1 MKQIVGILFLLF
13 TLKLTTSGQSRVL
26 TGTLTAQP
34 NTSTTI
40 FPHIVVSKTPD
51 AQKEDSALF
60 NPKYVPPPPIDS
72 STLNTTSIA
81 NGDVG
86 NQNSQLHIDAN
97 KGGSSL
103 TPTLSFGRNK
113 QPQQTTETIYQYK
126 TPDAKPI
133 IDNGEADNTVTP
145 PPSFHYNPKGVGT
158 KKVVPKSNNGYVTPN
173 SLVTDPNDLAASNN
187 YGNTTTVTKWHP
199 KKQVAGT
206 SWKKATTTDSS
217 KTVVH
222 KWVNPKLKKQIPAN
236 NYSANNN
243 PQTYVVNNNN
253 GNTLTPS
260 IRVKTQPTQSENNN
274 ISASQNV
281 NMGNPTNQVQ
291 EQPNTSGVRPEYKVN
306 LGTDGKFTITFFN
319 NGGSIVIT
327 QFGRISSVTMPT
339 TGGNI
344 TPQYNYRGLLE
355 SVGNLPIQYTY
366 EGRVQSVGS
375 TNLGYNYNG
384 NVQSIGSTQLTYNYN
399 GTIDKIGNTKVI
411 YDANGNV
418 SGTSGANPMIAM
430 KQ

>member
-13 TLKLTTSGQSRVL
+13 TLKFSTSGQSRVL
-26 TGTLTAQP
+26 KGTITAQP

-40 FPHIVVSKTPD
+40 FPHIVVSKTPES
-51 AQKEDSALF
+51 QKEDSALF
-60 NPKYVPPPPIDS
+60 NPKYIPPTPIDS
-72 STLNTTSIA
+72 STLNTLSSA
-81 NGDVG
+81 NGISG
-86 NQNSQLHIDAN
+86 NQNSQLYIDAN
-97 KGGSSL
+97 KGGASL

-113 QPQQTTETIYQYK
+113 QPQQTTESIYQYK

-133 IDNGEADNTVTP
+133 IDNGEAENTNTP

-158 KKVVPKSNNGYVTPN
+158 KKIIPKNNNGYNTSN

-187 YGNTTTVTKWHP
+187 YGNTTTVLKWQP

-206 SWKKATTTDSS
+206 SWKKGTTTDSS
-217 KTVVH
+217 KLVVH
-222 KWVNPKLKKQIPAN
+222 KWVNPKLKKQFPAISHNVN
-236 NYSANNN
+236 NT
-243 PQTYVVNNNN
+243 PQNYGVTNNN
-253 GNTLTPS
+253 GNTQTPS
-260 IRVKTQPTQSENNN
+260 IRIKSQPLQSENNN
-274 ISASQNV
+274 NSSISNV
-281 NMGNPTNQVQ
+281 NNSSVSNLVQ
-291 EQPNTSGVRPEYKVN
+291 EQQNTSGVRPEYKVN

-327 QFGRISSVTMPT
+327 QFGRIANVTMPT
-339 TGGNI
+339 TGGNV

-375 TNLGYNYNG
+375 SNLGYNYNG